1 MVWKR
6 FSHEVGFGTRA
17 CLERVCVREKH
28 PLTDS
33 IPINR
38 GGISKDSPK
47 RARCPPGEVQKH
59 SAGYLLAV

>member
-38 GGISKDSPK
+38 GGMFCTAKTL
-47 RARCPPGEVQKH
+47 AF
-59 SAGYLLAV
+59 SALAWTFVEEITRQPLC